1 MAKNWPKDWHRIGSV
16 KNREQVFNPKT
27 EQWVKIDTETGLFMD
42 VKQDW
47 TPFKWVRKKLT

>member
-1 MAKNWPKDWHRIGSV
+1 MAKNWAKDWHRIWAV

-47 TPFKWVRKKLT
+47 NPFKWVTKK